1 MKKLLTFLAT
11 FAMLWVVG
19 CGEGELGGDDVNP
32 DDKPNTEQPSDT
44 STNVEDLS
52 FQYLISQSSYT
63 ITYNADGTSTTSPIT
78 RQEFKYDGHKK
89 TEYDLYVEDDILSSS
104 RYTYDGLI
112 CIDENG
118 TIIEYLDDT
127 FLRVKSQT
135 TASTISMIE
144 YDGKRIIN
152 QKTYYNNN
160 LIYEYRYEYNDLV
173 ATVYARDYNYET
185 NEHSDW
191 KLNSKIT
198 FLDKTY
204 LRIKEQI
211 GYAEEFTTYYYA
223 KYDETKLL
231 KDENWIDF
239 GEYSVLSF
247 SSEYTYDGLKCYG
260 VQLAFDS
267 SNPQNTNPISKTII
281 EQLYLE

>member
-11 FAMLWVVG
+11 FAMLCAVG
-19 CGEGELGGDDVNP
+19 CGELGGDDVNP

-52 FQYLISQSSYT
+52 FQYLISQSSYA

-78 RQEFKYDGHKK
+78 RHEYKYDGHKK
-89 TEYDLYVEDDILSSS
+89 TEYDLYVEDAILSSS

-160 LIYEYRYEYNDLV
+160 LIYESRYEYNDLV

-185 NEHSDW
+185 KELSDW
-191 KLNSKIT
+191 KLISKIT

-281 EQLYLE
+281 EQIYLE

>member
-1 MKKLLTFLAT
+1 M
-11 FAMLWVVG
+11 G
-19 CGEGELGGDDVNP
+19 
-32 DDKPNTEQPSDT
+32 
-44 STNVEDLS
+44 
-52 FQYLISQSSYT
+52 
-63 ITYNADGTSTTSPIT
+63 
-78 RQEFKYDGHKK
+78 
-89 TEYDLYVEDDILSSS
+89 
-104 RYTYDGLI
+104 
-112 CIDENG
+112 ENG

-127 FLRVKSQT
+127 FLIVKSQT

-231 KDENWIDF
+231 KFEYWIDF
-239 GEYSVLSF
+239 GEYSVLSI

-281 EQLYLE
+281 EQIYLE